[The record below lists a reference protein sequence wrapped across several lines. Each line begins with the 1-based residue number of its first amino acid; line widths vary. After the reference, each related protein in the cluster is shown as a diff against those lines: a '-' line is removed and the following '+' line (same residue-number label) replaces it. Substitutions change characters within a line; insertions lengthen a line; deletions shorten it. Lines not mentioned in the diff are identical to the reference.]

1 MGRLELTTTRGA
13 DMQEDDCDVCKL
25 LRKIL
30 QRIEQVEERLSSIER
45 ANHRTIYDPRYIDM
59 IRGREL

>member
-1 MGRLELTTTRGA
+1 
-13 DMQEDDCDVCKL
+13 MQEDDCDVCKL

-45 ANHRTIYDPRYIDM
+45 ANHRTIYDPRYLDM